1 MKKFIVSIGI
11 ILAVLIAALAAFG
24 QNANNANQTQQQ
36 NIRQRFQN
44 MSPEQRQKL
53 REEMLQKRQQRE
65 NMSVEERQKLRSEM
79 RERLNSRP
87 EAMGYEQQLSSIK
100 VIQEQVA
107 KLKAAVEATAP
118 ENRKQ
123 MRDLPPEER
132 TKLRE
137 KMTAAMRER
146 QRSIIAI
153 EQELAKFR
161 APARPVTDPRLRIS
175 ELQSIHALAVKEK
188 ATQTAARLERFIAR
202 YEREFQGRIRTPMR
216 GPLEG
221 EPRQRMERP
230 ARPEKTE

>member
-1 MKKFIVSIGI
+1 MKRHIVSIGI
-11 ILAVLIAALAAFG
+11 VLAVLTAVLAAFG
-24 QNANNANQTQQQ
+24 QNANNANEVQQ
-36 NIRQRFQN
+36 NMRQKFQN
-44 MSPEQRQKL
+44 LTPEQRQKL
-53 REEMLQKRQQRE
+53 REELLQKRQQQE
-65 NMSVEERQKLRSEM
+65 NMSVEERQKLRAEM
-79 RERLNSRP
+79 RERLNSSP
-87 EAMGYEQQLSSIK
+87 QAMGYEQQLDSIK
-100 VIQEQVA
+100 KIEEQVA
-107 KLKAAVEATAP
+107 KLKAAVEATSP

-146 QRSIIAI
+146 QRAIRTI

-161 APARPVTDPRLRIS
+161 VPERPITDARQRIS

-202 YEREFQGRIRTPMR
+202 YEREVQGRIRTPMR

>member
-1 MKKFIVSIGI
+1 MKRFIVSIGI
-11 ILAVLIAALAAFG
+11 VLAVLTAVLAAFG
-24 QNANNANQTQQQ
+24 QNANNANEVQQ
-36 NIRQRFQN
+36 NMRQKFQN
-44 MSPEQRQKL
+44 LTPEQRQKL

-65 NMSVEERQKLRSEM
+65 NMSVEERKKLRAEM
-79 RERLNSRP
+79 RERINSSP
-87 EAMGYEQQLSSIK
+87 QAMGYEQQLDSIK
-100 VIQEQVA
+100 KIEEQVA
-107 KLKAAVEATAP
+107 KLKAAVEATSP

-146 QRSIIAI
+146 QRAIRTI

-161 APARPVTDPRLRIS
+161 VPERPITDARQRIS

-188 ATQTAARLERFIAR
+188 ATQTAASLERFIAR

-221 EPRQRMERP
+221 EPRQRLERP

>member
-1 MKKFIVSIGI
+1 MKRHIVSIGI
-11 ILAVLIAALAAFG
+11 VLAVLTAVLAAFG
-24 QNANNANQTQQQ
+24 QNANNANEVQQ
-36 NIRQRFQN
+36 NMRQKFQN
-44 MSPEQRQKL
+44 LTPEQRQKL
-53 REEMLQKRQQRE
+53 REELLQKRQQQE
-65 NMSVEERQKLRSEM
+65 NMSVEERQKLRAEM
-79 RERLNSRP
+79 RERINSSP
-87 EAMGYEQQLSSIK
+87 QAMGYEQQLDSIK
-100 VIQEQVA
+100 KIEEQVA
-107 KLKAAVEATAP
+107 KLKAAVEATSP

-146 QRSIIAI
+146 QRAIRTI

-161 APARPVTDPRLRIS
+161 VPERPITDARQRIS

-188 ATQTAARLERFIAR
+188 ATQTAASLERFIAR

>member
-1 MKKFIVSIGI
+1 MKRHIVSIGI
-11 ILAVLIAALAAFG
+11 VLAVLTAVLAAFG
-24 QNANNANQTQQQ
+24 QNANNANEAQQQ
-36 NIRQRFQN
+36 NMRQKFQN
-44 MSPEQRQKL
+44 LTPEQRQKL
-53 REEMLQKRQQRE
+53 REELLQKRQQRE
-65 NMSVEERQKLRSEM
+65 NMSVEERKKLRAEM
-79 RERLNSRP
+79 RERLNSSP
-87 EAMGYEQQLSSIK
+87 QAMGYEQQLNSIK
-100 VIQEQVA
+100 TIEEQVA
-107 KLKAAVEATAP
+107 KLKAAVEATSP

-146 QRSIIAI
+146 QRAIRTI

-161 APARPVTDPRLRIS
+161 VPERPITDARQRIS

-188 ATQTAARLERFIAR
+188 ATQTAASLERFIAR

-221 EPRQRMERP
+221 EPRQRLERP

>member
-1 MKKFIVSIGI
+1 MKRHIVSIGI
-11 ILAVLIAALAAFG
+11 VLAVLTAVLAAFG
-24 QNANNANQTQQQ
+24 QNANNANEVQQ
-36 NIRQRFQN
+36 NMRQKFQN
-44 MSPEQRQKL
+44 LTPEQRQKL
-53 REEMLQKRQQRE
+53 REELLQKRQQQE
-65 NMSVEERQKLRSEM
+65 NMSVEERQKLRAEM
-79 RERLNSRP
+79 RERLNSSP
-87 EAMGYEQQLSSIK
+87 QAMGYEQQLDSIK
-100 VIQEQVA
+100 KIEEQVA
-107 KLKAAVEATAP
+107 KLKAAVEATSP

-146 QRSIIAI
+146 QRAIRTI

-161 APARPVTDPRLRIS
+161 VPERPITDARQRIS

-188 ATQTAARLERFIAR
+188 ATQTAASLERFIAR

-221 EPRQRMERP
+221 EPRQRLERP

>member
-1 MKKFIVSIGI
+1 MKRHIVSIGI
-11 ILAVLIAALAAFG
+11 VLAVLTAVLAAFG
-24 QNANNANQTQQQ
+24 QNANNANEVQQ
-36 NIRQRFQN
+36 NMRQKFQN
-44 MSPEQRQKL
+44 LTPEQRQKL
-53 REEMLQKRQQRE
+53 REELLQKRQQQE
-65 NMSVEERQKLRSEM
+65 NMSVEERQKLRAEM
-79 RERLNSRP
+79 RERINSSP
-87 EAMGYEQQLSSIK
+87 QAMGYEQQLDSIK
-100 VIQEQVA
+100 KIEEQVA
-107 KLKAAVEATAP
+107 KLKAAVEATSP

-146 QRSIIAI
+146 QRAIRTI

-161 APARPVTDPRLRIS
+161 VPERPITDARQRIS

-188 ATQTAARLERFIAR
+188 ATQTAASLERFIAR

-221 EPRQRMERP
+221 EPRQRLERP